1 MKAFKMVDFGFG
13 TSRCIYCGD
22 MGYRNLMSKTENGW
36 AHERCKER
44 DREEKDTLF
53 RDIYV
58 FLKRKR
64 LEHAKK
70 E

>member
-1 MKAFKMVDFGFG
+1 MADFGFG
-13 TSRCIYCGD
+13 TSRCVYCGD

-36 AHERCKER
+36 AHESCKGR
-44 DREEKDTLF
+44 DKEKDTLF

-58 FLKRKR
+58 FLKEMRF
-64 LEHAKK
+64 EHAKK